1 MLRCSRMAP
10 IFPFQMQ
17 PDPGSNVHVQVC
29 NKTSSPKEKRRP
41 FPARKPGLD
50 HLEQGEE
57 KLTSLATGTTLR
69 EGSKTALG
77 TSGTSPRLILK

>member
-10 IFPFQMQ
+10 ILQMQ

-29 NKTSSPKEKRRP
+29 NKTCPLKGKRRP

-50 HLEQGEE
+50 HLEQGGE
-57 KLTSLATGTTLR
+57 KLTSLALGTTLR
-69 EGSKTALG
+69 EGSRTALG
-77 TSGTSPRLILK
+77 TSGTSP